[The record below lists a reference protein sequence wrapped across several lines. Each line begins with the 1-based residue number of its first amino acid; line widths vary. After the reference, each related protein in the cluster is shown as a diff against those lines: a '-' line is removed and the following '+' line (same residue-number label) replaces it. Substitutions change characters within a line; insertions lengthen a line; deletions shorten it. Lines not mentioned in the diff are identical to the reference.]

1 VTQKAY
7 GDHGAWGL
15 APQITAAGQVSI
27 PAEIRERCG
36 VANVLIR
43 DEGDHIVLTP
53 VADDPVEAL
62 RGILEGK
69 ARASL
74 TSTDAVRLWRED
86 NASSDRKLREHY
98 GG

>member
-15 APQITAAGQVSI
+15 APQITAAGQVSL
-27 PAEIRERCG
+27 P
-36 VANVLIR
+36 VLIR